1 MTDVVDQA
9 TRSRMMAGIRG
20 KNTRPELLLRRGLH
34 GHGFRFRLHVAGLPG
49 RPDLCLRKYNAVIFV
64 HGCFWHRHESCR
76 YATYPKSR
84 EEFWLSKFAANVA
97 RDARD
102 RQLLTE
108 QGWRVAVVW
117 ECCFRTDPTTAID
130 ATAEWLHSSQRF
142 LELGMTGHVTS
153 GDVERVR

>member
-9 TRSRMMAGIRG
+9 TRSRMMAGIKG
-20 KNTRPELLLRRGLH
+20 KNTRPEVLLRRGLH

-49 RPDLCLRKYNAVIFV
+49 RPDLCLRKYNAAIFV

-76 YATYPKSR
+76 YATLPKSR

-97 RDARD
+97 RDARNQQ
-102 RQLLTE
+102 RLIE

-117 ECCFRTDPTTAID
+117 ECSLRRD
-130 ATAEWLHSSQRF
+130 ATAAISATADWLHSSHRL
-142 LELGMTGHVTS
+142 LELGTTGRSTS
-153 GDVERVR
+153 GDVERVS

>member
-97 RDARD
+97 RDARN

-117 ECCFRTDPTTAID
+117 ECCFRTDATTAID
-130 ATAEWLHSSQRF
+130 ATAEWLLSSQRF
-142 LELGMTGHVTS
+142 LELGTAGHVTS
-153 GDVERVR
+153 GDIEGVS